1 MSKQK
6 FVQPA
11 NRRDFLGKVTG
22 AAALMGVA
30 SLINPAK
37 ANDVIRPFPG
47 EAEDPDDWFKS
58 VKGKHR
64 IVFDCTEP
72 KDIFP
77 FAWPKIYMMTNEATG
92 ASEKDC
98 TAVVVL
104 RHSAFCYAL
113 QDTMWAKYNLGNISA
128 GGKQMVTVIDPE
140 TKTFA
145 IRNPFW
151 KPKPNDFSAPGLGF
165 VTLGIPEL
173 QSMGIMFCVCGMALT
188 VFSAVIAMGTNQD
201 AAAVKKEFMDNLI
214 PGIPVMP
221 SGVWAVG
228 RAQEHGCGYC
238 YV

>member
-1 MSKQK
+1 MGKQK
-6 FVQPA
+6 FMQSA

-22 AAALMGVA
+22 AAALLGVA
-30 SLINPAK
+30 SMVNPAR
-37 ANDVIRPFPG
+37 ANQSISSFSG
-47 EAEDPDDWFKS
+47 EAEDPDEWFKG

-72 KDIFP
+72 KEIFP
-77 FAWPKIYMMTNEATG
+77 FAWPKIYMMTNVATG

-104 RHSAFCYAL
+104 RHSAFLYAL
-113 QDTMWAKYNLGNISA
+113 QDNMWAKYNLGAMQKVN
-128 GGKQMVTVIDPE
+128 DPE
-140 TKTFA
+140 TKA
-145 IRNPFW
+145 AAVRNPFW
-151 KPKPNDFSAPGLGF
+151 KPKPDDFSAPGLGN

-173 QSMGIMFCVCGMALT
+173 QSMGIMFCVCTMALT
-188 VFSAVIAMGTNQD
+188 VYSALVGGNTKQD
-201 AAAVKKEFMDNLI
+201 PAVVKKEWLDNLI
-214 PGIPVMP
+214 PGIPAMP